1 MTDSG
6 SDVDNTIIN
15 TQNYSY
21 MHETCTRPD
30 LSTFH
35 HGWKKIQ
42 EVPFFLGEL
51 LTNGLLPGMKVIFHR
66 GVTNCEF
73 PKL

>member
-15 TQNYSY
+15 TQSYSY
-21 MHETCTRPD
+21 MHETCTRLD

-35 HGWKKIQ
+35 HGWKKNSRGSI
-42 EVPFFLGEL
+42 
-51 LTNGLLPGMKVIFHR
+51 LPWGAID
-66 GVTNCEF
+66 
-73 PKL
+73 